1 MTKQFLVVLLFFVF
15 TMFSNAQNW
24 KTNFEAAKTEAKVQN
39 KRILL
44 VFSGSDWC
52 GPCIK
57 LDKNVWQ
64 SDEFKSFSDK
74 NYVLY
79 RADFPKKKANQL
91 SDEIRQQNLVL
102 AEKYNQDGN
111 YPFVLLLNSDGKV
124 LGVLGY
130 LNLEASEYIDRLKDL
145 DNK

>member
-15 TMFSNAQNW
+15 TTFSNAQNW
-24 KTNFEAAKTEAKVQN
+24 KTNFETAKTEAKVQN

-91 SDEIRQQNLVL
+91 SDEIRQQNLAL

-130 LNLEASEYIDRLKDL
+130 LNLEAFEYIDRLKDL